1 MYVRGVGPKVAEL
14 LVPKGIVLAEDLL

>member
-14 LVPKGIVLAEDLL
+14 LAAKDIQTAEDLL